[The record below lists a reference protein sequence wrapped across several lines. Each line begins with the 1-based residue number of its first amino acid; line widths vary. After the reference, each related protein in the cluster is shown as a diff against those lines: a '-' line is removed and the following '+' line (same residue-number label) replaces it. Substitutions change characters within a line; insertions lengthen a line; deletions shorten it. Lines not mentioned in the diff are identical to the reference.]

1 MKHVPMQHPSNED
14 LFAYR
19 DGELAGE
26 KRFLIEA
33 HVVSCAT
40 CRELV
45 DGMSGIEADL
55 KSRPDQVGE
64 EYYTRMTES
73 VLGKIGAKSAAGAG
87 AGAKSQARAIPTA
100 EDAPRVER
108 RRPDMEPEAEGRRRH
123 LFPWFGVVGAG
134 AAAAAVM
141 VVVVMLAQRQGE
153 WIRAPRPASA
163 PEEPFEDRADSL
175 AEPPEFAPEGPAAG
189 AKQKL
194 EVGALDN
201 KRAVEREEAA
211 SGLAKENAPAPPVL
225 GEDARARRSATASE
239 KDAAVETRSANEE
252 LARGERQQSQKVDE
266 NLVAQKKMSATPQA
280 MQAPSATAAA
290 GDIAGGAPTDEYAA
304 VLRAHGLPPVYDPAR
319 VSRDALL
326 KAENDLRYLYMA
338 GRAQTDSARVR
349 LYLAEAARAKADPA
363 DSAAVEGVIHHYWRA
378 IRLARKDPA
387 VSAMAWR
394 RLEEYQR
401 ETGRAP

>member
-19 DGELAGE
+19 DGELTGE

-45 DGMSGIEADL
+45 DGMSEIEADL
-55 KSRPDQVGE
+55 KSRPDQVGD
-64 EYYTRMTES
+64 EYYARMADS

-87 AGAKSQARAIPTA
+87 AGAKAQARSRPAA

-108 RRPDMEPEAEGRRRH
+108 RRPDTEPEVEGRRRH

-153 WIRAPRPASA
+153 WIRAPRPAAPGA
-163 PEEPFEDRADSL
+163 PEEPYADRTDSL
-175 AEPPEFAPEGPAAG
+175 TEPPEVVVEGKAVG
-189 AKQKL
+189 AKGKL
-194 EVGALDN
+194 RGGALDN
-201 KRAVEREEAA
+201 KNVMREEAA
-211 SGLAKENAPAPPVL
+211 SNLAKQNAPASPEAGVA
-225 GEDARARRSATASE
+225 ARTRATARD
-239 KDAAVETRSANEE
+239 KDAPGWTETRSADEALSGN
-252 LARGERQQSQKVDE
+252 ARTESQKADD
-266 NLVAQKKMSATPQA
+266 NLAARRGAAPQA
-280 MQAPSATAAA
+280 SMPAPSTAAGGQVA
-290 GDIAGGAPTDEYAA
+290 GASPSDEYAA
-304 VLRAHGLPPVYDPAR
+304 LLRAHGLPPVYDPAR
-319 VSRDALL
+319 VNRDALL
-326 KAENDLRYLYMA
+326 KAESDLRYLYMA

-378 IRLARKDPA
+378 IRLSRNDPA